1 MSKKKD
7 ISPEDIDDLLS
18 TIYFREQKNEDRIIE
33 LSLRYMR
40 ENIKTM
46 ENTVSVLSNRLK
58 LLEEQH
64 QSLIDKRGESFERY
78 KRVLLE
84 KLERVELV
92 GDDVGTTTQSN
103 ENDKKEEVNI
113 KLLQSL
119 SYTVFDT
126 ILFSITKGSAPDFTL
141 ISQSALFETVYLNVS
156 RGYDSYLFQEVPVSA
171 KAVIIQG
178 RSILDELRETEER
191 FLDEP
196 DLWNVYA
203 PQIQKWWVDTALPLI
218 FGERDPD
225 WDKVVFPTY
234 DEMQRWKESEF
245 SRRQFFP
252 AVTDLIELAKENAAK
267 VADTFDFKQLLSV

>member
-1 MSKKKD
+1 MSKKKS
-7 ISPEDIDDLLS
+7 ISPGDIDDLLS
-18 TIYFREQKNEDRIIE
+18 TIFFREQKSEDRVTE
-33 LSLRYMR
+33 LSLKIMR

-46 ENTVSVLSNRLK
+46 ESTISVLNNRLRF
-58 LLEEQH
+58 LEQQH
-64 QSLIDKRGESFERY
+64 QSLLERRKESFERH
-78 KRVLLE
+78 KLILLDKLE
-84 KLERVELV
+84 KIELIGNGV
-92 GDDVGTTTQSN
+92 DTSTQSN
-103 ENDKKEEVNI
+103 ENDKKVEVDI

-171 KAVIIQG
+171 KAVIVQG

-252 AVTDLIELAKENAAK
+252 AVTDLIELAKDNAAK

>member
-1 MSKKKD
+1 MSKKKN

-18 TIYFREQKNEDRIIE
+18 TIYFREQKNEDRVIG

-78 KRVLLE
+78 KRVLLD
-84 KLERVELV
+84 KLQKVELV
-92 GDDVGTTTQSN
+92 GDDVDTTTQSN
-103 ENDKKEEVNI
+103 ENDKKVEVDV

-225 WDKVVFPTY
+225 WAKLSSQHTMRCNVG
-234 DEMQRWKESEF
+234 
-245 SRRQFFP
+245 RRVSSP
-252 AVTDLIELAKENAAK
+252 AVSSSP
-267 VADTFDFKQLLSV
+267 Q

>member
-1 MSKKKD
+1 
-7 ISPEDIDDLLS
+7 
-18 TIYFREQKNEDRIIE
+18 
-33 LSLRYMR
+33 MR

-84 KLERVELV
+84 KLERVESV
-92 GDDVGTTTQSN
+92 GDDVDTTTQSN
-103 ENDKKEEVNI
+103 ENDKKVEVDI

-252 AVTDLIELAKENAAK
+252 AVTDLIELAKDNAAK